1 MMDENMNLQESI
13 NELINFYYVKKDN
26 QKILDYLC
34 EDITWIGAGKNE
46 ISFNKTEVKTYFE
59 QEKVFQKVDLDVQV
73 VEQKI
78 ELLNEKYA
86 YSLLSLEINTLK
98 NQSFYYHQMQRVTL
112 LMEKQEK
119 SWKVKH
125 IHFSAPD
132 KEQLDGRFINVS
144 LEQYK
149 LDIINNQD
157 AFMIDTLTHIA
168 NQDGFVN
175 KVTQIL
181 EANPEQPFAVIK
193 FGIRNFRYVNKLH
206 GFEMGDNVLKNIA
219 KNLLMI
225 CQEKETCARIEKD
238 CFAALLK
245 FQDKKSFD
253 QRMWEIRNLLI
264 DEHLITYLGY
274 NIQFAAGIYV
284 SFPPH
289 IKEIKTMLDNALL
302 AKDAISKFSVE
313 SNFKYFDENMYEQKI
328 HHVQLLSDIEK
339 AYKNKEF
346 KVYFQP
352 QFDIKTKEIVSGEAL
367 SRWKKEG
374 QIIIPDNYIP
384 IMEGYGTIKDFDQYM
399 IKSVCK
405 IMRRWINQN
414 YNIVPISIN
423 QSRVSFMDTGY
434 VNKLCKIIDEYQIP
448 HKLITIEIT
457 ESAFLGESERGYQGL
472 LIKAIKQLHD
482 AGFLLAIDDFGTGYA
497 NTKMLSVILADVLK
511 IDKSLLEGIENNK
524 RVRIVINKIIEIAH
538 ETQIKVVCEGI
549 ENEEQLKALKQL
561 QCDIGQG
568 FLVSKGLEAD
578 KFIELIS

>member
-1 MMDENMNLQESI
+1 MDENMNLQESI
-13 NELINFYYVKKDN
+13 NELINLYYIKKDN

-34 EDITWIGAGKNE
+34 EDITWIGTGKNE

-59 QEKVFQKVDLDVQV
+59 QEKAFQKIDLDVQV
-73 VEQKI
+73 IEQKI

-86 YSLLSLEINTLK
+86 YSLLSLEINTSED
-98 NQSFYYHQMQRVTL
+98 QSFYYHQMQRVTL
-112 LMEKQEK
+112 LMEKQQK

-125 IHFSAPD
+125 IHFSTPD
-132 KEQLDGRFINVS
+132 KELLDGCLAQQKF
-144 LEQYK
+144 
-149 LDIINNQD
+149 DIINNQD
-157 AFMIDTLTHIA
+157 AFMIDTLTKIA
-168 NQDGFVN
+168 NQDGFVD
-175 KVTQIL
+175 KVSQIL
-181 EANPEQPFAVIK
+181 EENPKQSYALIK

-219 KNLLMI
+219 KNLSMI

-245 FQDKKSFD
+245 FKDKKTFD
-253 QRMWEIRNLLI
+253 LRMWEIRNLLI
-264 DEHLITYLGY
+264 DEQLITYLGY
-274 NIQFAAGIYV
+274 NIQFTAGIYV
-284 SFPPH
+284 SYPPH

-313 SNFKYFDENMYEQKI
+313 SNFEYFDENMYDQKI

-339 AYKNKEF
+339 AYMNDEF
-346 KVYFQP
+346 EVYFQP
-352 QFDIKTKEIVSGEAL
+352 QFDIKTKEIVSAEAL

-374 QIIIPDNYIP
+374 QVITPDRYIP
-384 IMEGYGTIKDFDQYM
+384 IMEGYGTIKEFDQYM

-405 IMRRWINQN
+405 IMRRWIDQKH
-414 YNIVPISIN
+414 NIIPISIN
-423 QSRVSFMDTGY
+423 QSRMSFMDTGY
-434 VNKLCKIIDEYQIP
+434 VSKLCEIIDEYQIP

-457 ESAFLGESERGYQGL
+457 ESAFLGESERGYQEL
-472 LIKAIKQLHD
+472 LIKVIKQLHD
-482 AGFLLAIDDFGTGYA
+482 ADFSLAIDDFGTGYA

-524 RVRIVINKIIEIAH
+524 RVRIVIRKIIEIAH

-549 ENEEQLKALKQL
+549 ENEKQLKALKQL

-568 FLVSKGLEAD
+568 FLVSKGLETD
-578 KFIELIS
+578 KFTELIS